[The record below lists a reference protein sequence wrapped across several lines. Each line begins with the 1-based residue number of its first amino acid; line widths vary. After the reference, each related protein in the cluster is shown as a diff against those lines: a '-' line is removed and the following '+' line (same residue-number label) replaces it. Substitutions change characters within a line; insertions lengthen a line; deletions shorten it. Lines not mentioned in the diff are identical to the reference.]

1 MIIMYILLQYDELS
15 ISYLF
20 VLLIVICLS
29 CLIIVMIA
37 VTMMFDQENG
47 NLDIMGDLLLPQ
59 TWTVFTQQAKIFCAT
74 FFCSWIEQWI
84 NSR

>member
-1 MIIMYILLQYDELS
+1 MMNYQSLICLYFLS
-15 ISYLF
+15 LF
-20 VLLIVICLS
+20 VDRFF
-29 CLIIVMIA
+29 IIVMIA

-74 FFCSWIEQWI
+74 FFCSGIEQWI